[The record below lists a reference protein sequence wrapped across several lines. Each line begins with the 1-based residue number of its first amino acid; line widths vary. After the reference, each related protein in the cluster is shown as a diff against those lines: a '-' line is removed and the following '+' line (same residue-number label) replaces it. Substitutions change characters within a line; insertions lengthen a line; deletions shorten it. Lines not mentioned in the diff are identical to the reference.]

1 MLTFPWIVPTN
12 NHLYIIFLG
21 VKTVEKT
28 FLMVKPDGV
37 QRNLIGEIVARF
49 EKKGFQLVGAKL
61 MSIPNELA
69 EEHYG
74 EHKERPFF
82 GELVDFITS
91 GPVFAMVWQGENVIK
106 TARQMMGVTNPK
118 DAAPGTIRGD
128 FGLIV
133 GKNVIH
139 GSDSPES
146 AVREI
151 GLFFKETELVDYS
164 KLVNEWIY

>member
-1 MLTFPWIVPTN
+1 M
-12 NHLYIIFLG
+12 
-21 VKTVEKT
+21 EKT

-37 QRNLIGEIVARF
+37 QRNLIGEIVSRF
-49 EKKGFQLVGAKL
+49 EKKGFHLVGGKL
-61 MSIPNELA
+61 MNISKELA

-91 GPVFAMVWQGENVIK
+91 GPVFAMIWEGENVIT
-106 TARQMMGVTNPK
+106 TARQMMGSTNPK

-128 FGLIV
+128 FGVTV
-133 GKNVIH
+133 GKNIIH

-151 GLFFKETELVDYS
+151 GLFFNNEELVQYD
-164 KLVNEWIY
+164 KLMNQWIY

>member
-1 MLTFPWIVPTN
+1 M
-12 NHLYIIFLG
+12 
-21 VKTVEKT
+21 EKT

-37 QRNLIGEIVARF
+37 QRNLIGEIVSRF
-49 EKKGFQLVGAKL
+49 EQKGFQLVGGKL
-61 MSIPNELA
+61 MSISKELA

-91 GPVFAMVWQGENVIK
+91 GPVFAMIWEGENVIS
-106 TARQMMGVTNPK
+106 TARQMMGATNPK
-118 DAAPGTIRGD
+118 DSAPGTIRGD
-128 FGLIV
+128 FAVTV
-133 GKNVIH
+133 GKNIIH

-151 GLFFKETELVDYS
+151 GLFFNKEELVQYD
-164 KLVNEWIY
+164 KLMNQWIY

>member
-1 MLTFPWIVPTN
+1 M
-12 NHLYIIFLG
+12 
-21 VKTVEKT
+21 EKT

-37 QRNLIGEIVARF
+37 QRNLIGEIVSRF
-49 EKKGFQLVGAKL
+49 EKKGFRLVGAKL
-61 MSIPNELA
+61 MSISTEIA
-69 EEHYG
+69 GEHYG

-91 GPVFAMVWQGENVIK
+91 GPVFAMVWEGENVIAA
-106 TARQMMGVTNPK
+106 ARQMMGSTNPK

-128 FGLIV
+128 YGITV

-151 GLFFKETELVDYS
+151 GLFFNENELVEYD
-164 KLVNEWIY
+164 KLINQWIY